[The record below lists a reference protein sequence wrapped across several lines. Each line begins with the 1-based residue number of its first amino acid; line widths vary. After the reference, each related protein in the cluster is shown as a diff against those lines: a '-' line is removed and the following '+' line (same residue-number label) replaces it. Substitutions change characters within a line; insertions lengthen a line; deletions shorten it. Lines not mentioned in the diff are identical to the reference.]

1 MSKADDLYNIYLQ
14 HPAISTD
21 TRNIA
26 KDSIFFALKGA
37 NFNGN
42 TFAGKALELG
52 AAYVVVDEKE
62 YQLNDKCIL
71 VKDVLE
77 SLQALANHHRSQLNI
92 PFIGITG
99 SNGKTTSK
107 ELLYSVLS
115 RKYKTLATKGNL
127 NNHIGVPLTLLSITN
142 DVEMAIIEMGANH
155 QHEIEFLCNIANPN
169 FGLICN
175 VGKAHLEGM
184 GGFEGVKKTKKELY
198 DYLRSNNGVAFVNAD
213 DINLIEMSAGVEK
226 KEYFGSHTN
235 ARVCGRILDSDPF
248 LTIEIKLKGNTEFS
262 KLSSHLVGDY
272 NLNNILGAICI
283 GDYFDVP
290 LAEMIIGIES
300 YEPSNNRSQA
310 VKMGSNDV
318 IMDAYNA
325 NPSSMSAAV
334 LNFSKVHAENKMM
347 ILGDMFEMG
356 EESMREHLAMI
367 ELVHQLKFSNV
378 LFVGK
383 DFSASKKYEFNFFET
398 TEEAKSYLQNN
409 NPKNTTILVKG
420 SRGMKLETL
429 TEALNL

>member
-1 MSKADDLYNIYLQ
+1 MELYNIYKQ
-14 HPAISTD
+14 HPIISTD

-42 TFAGKALELG
+42 TFAGKALALG

-62 YQLNDKCIL
+62 FQLNDKCIL
-71 VKDVLE
+71 VDDVLKA
-77 SLQALANHHRSQLNI
+77 LQDLAHHHRSQLKI

-107 ELLYSVLS
+107 ELLHAVLS
-115 RKYKTLATKGNL
+115 RKFNTLATKGNL
-127 NNHIGVPLTLLSITN
+127 NNHIGVPLTLLSIGD

-155 QHEIEFLCNIANPN
+155 QLEIEFLCSIANPD

-198 DYLRSNNGVAFVNAD
+198 DHIRNNNGIAFINAD
-213 DINLIEMSAGVEK
+213 DINLMEMSASVER
-226 KEYFGSHTN
+226 KEYFGSHVN
-235 ARVCGRILDSDPF
+235 ARVSGRILNADPF
-248 LTIEIKLKGNTEFS
+248 LSLEIKLKNDTTFSRIDS
-262 KLSSHLVGDY
+262 KLVGEY
-272 NLNNILGAICI
+272 NLNNILAAICI
-283 GDYFDVP
+283 GDYFGVE
-290 LAEMIIGIES
+290 LSEMIAGIES

-310 VKMGSNDV
+310 VKMGTNDV

-325 NPSSMSAAV
+325 NPSSMSAAII
-334 LNFSKVHAENKMM
+334 NFSKVNATHKTL

-367 ELVHQLKFSNV
+367 ELVHQLKFTDV
-378 LFVGK
+378 IFVGK
-383 DFSASKKYEFNFFET
+383 DFYACKKYEFNFFET
-398 TEEAKSYLQNN
+398 TDEAKKYIETIKPSHS
-409 NPKNTTILVKG
+409 TILVKG

-429 TEALNL
+429 TTSLMY